1 MSTPWIDEKYIN
13 LLGAS
18 LRNFKKLE
26 EDRYQCSCPICGD
39 SKKIKNKARGSF
51 YVWKGEWFYNCYN
64 GCPPR
69 PFQALLKVQAPDL
82 FRDYLF
88 DTMSGAKP
96 TMTKSTFKKKDRL
109 KRFTKK
115 QINISDCRMLSDLP
129 SNHMAVS
136 YIRSRLIPD
145 KYLPELLFVPEF
157 KAWTN
162 LLIPGKFENT
172 KNDEPR
178 LIIPFRAETG
188 DIFAYQGRSFDPKAY
203 AKYITIKLDPEAPK
217 IFGMNL
223 IDPDHLVR
231 IVEGPFDS
239 MFIENCVADAGG
251 DLKRAAAVYHNTVSI
266 WDNEPRNQQIVL
278 TMERAIHAGRKICI
292 WPSNIP
298 AGEDINDM
306 VKKLVKNGMS
316 SEAAIQSV
324 NQIIDTNTFQGLT
337 AELNFVQW
345 RKV

>member
-1 MSTPWIDEKYIN
+1 MSTPWIDEKFIN
-13 LLGAS
+13 LLGAQ

-26 EDRYQCSCPICGD
+26 SDRYQCSCPICGD
-39 SKKIKNKARGSF
+39 SQKVKNKARGSF
-51 YVWKGEWFYNCYN
+51 YVWQGNWLYHCYNCGVTYSI
-64 GCPPR
+64 P
-69 PFQALLKVQAPDL
+69 LMLKTYYTNL
-82 FRDYLF
+82 HRDYLF
-88 DTMSGAKP
+88 DTMSGIKP
-96 TMTKSTFKKKDRL
+96 TATDTFKKKDRV

-115 QINISDCRMLSDLP
+115 QIDISDCRVLSDLP
-129 SNHMAVS
+129 PNHMAVS
-136 YIRSRLIPD
+136 YIRARMIPD
-145 KYLPELLFVPEF
+145 KYLSELLFVPEF

-162 LLIPGKFENT
+162 LLLPGKFENT

-223 IDPDHLVR
+223 VNSDQLIR

-239 MFIENCVADAGG
+239 MFITNCVADAGG
-251 DLKRAAAVYHNTVSI
+251 DLKRAAAVYSDTVSI

-278 TMERAIHAGRKICI
+278 NMERAIHTGRKIVI
-292 WPSNIP
+292 WPQNIP
-298 AGEDINDM
+298 AGDDINDM
-306 VKKLVKNGMS
+306 IKKLVKNDMS
-316 SEAAIQSV
+316 IDAAIQSV
-324 NQIIDTNTFQGLT
+324 NQTIDNNTFQGLT